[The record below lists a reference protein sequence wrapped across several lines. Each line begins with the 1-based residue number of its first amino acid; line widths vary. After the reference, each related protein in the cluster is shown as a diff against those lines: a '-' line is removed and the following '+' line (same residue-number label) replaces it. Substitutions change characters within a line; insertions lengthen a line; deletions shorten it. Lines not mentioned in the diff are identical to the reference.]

1 MSNANQ
7 PAPPGRDPARRPC
20 AALAAAAMLASGA
33 ATAADWHVN
42 PRVELTGLYDDNYSL
57 LPPASAI
64 SVSGGQLGAQ
74 LGIVA
79 HTPRTDF
86 TLTPLVTS
94 RYFPGEHEFN
104 STDGQVAALLHHAWQ
119 KTNLTLNADYINQ
132 SVFANE
138 LPNAV
143 VPGGGQGGAGNGDSG
158 RIVADNRQR
167 LYHVSA
173 QLAQRL
179 GQRSNFE
186 ASAGYVSAD
195 YAHQIPGAQLD
206 YRNGD
211 GYVGFAYDATQSDTL
226 RIGAVAEQYHTD
238 SATLSSSHTDG
249 VRAEWARRMTQTL
262 RGYLRVGGA
271 RTSYDQPATGAK
283 PASASNVT
291 YGAGLRGSYQVTEVY
306 LDASRSIE
314 PNGTGFLVR
323 RDQLQLNV
331 TRQFRPLVY
340 GSIGLLGISDAAT
353 GGVGAASFENRHYA
367 TGYLQLERRFTRAWS
382 MNGRYAY
389 SWQSFSGETS
399 DRRGNRFYLGAV
411 YEAGRP

>member
-1 MSNANQ
+1 MSRAV
-7 PAPPGRDPARRPC
+7 PAPGKTMAHRAVSIAV
-20 AALAAAAMLASGA
+20 AALLAPGLAA
-33 ATAADWHVN
+33 AADWHVN
-42 PRVELTGLYDDNYSL
+42 PRVDLTGIYDDNYSL
-57 LPPASAI
+57 LPTGSAI

-74 LGIVA
+74 LGIAA

-86 TLTPLVTS
+86 TLTPQLTS
-94 RYFPGEHEFN
+94 SYFPSEHEFN
-104 STDGQVAALLHHAWQ
+104 ATDGQVAALLHHAWQ
-119 KTNLTLNADYINQ
+119 KTNLTFNADYVNQ

-138 LPNAV
+138 LPGAV
-143 VPGGGQGGAGNGDSG
+143 VPGGDQGGAGNGDSG

-173 QLAQRL
+173 QLAQQL
-179 GQRSNFE
+179 GQRSLFE
-186 ASAGYVSAD
+186 ASAGYVNAD
-195 YAHQIPGAQLD
+195 YEHQIQGAQLD

-211 GYVGFAYDATQSDTL
+211 GYLGFAYDATQFDTL

-249 VRAEWARRMTQTL
+249 VRVEWARRITQTL

-271 RTSYDQPATGAK
+271 RTSFDQPATGAK
-283 PASASNVT
+283 PDSASNVT

-323 RDQLQLNV
+323 RDQLQLNI

-353 GGVGAASFENRHYA
+353 GGVGASSFENRHYA
-367 TGYLQLERRFTRAWS
+367 TGFLQLERRFTRAWS
-382 MNGRYAY
+382 VNGRYGY
-389 SWQSFSGETS
+389 TWQSFSGEVS
-399 DRRGNRFYLGAV
+399 DRRGNRFNLSVV
-411 YEAGRP
+411 YEPGRQ